1 MEDAKKPL
9 FRDYFREWCERV
21 LQEPFD
27 GMLDVQRSKMMGR
40 FFAEQVLRPR
50 NPALLPFADEDVERC
65 IVDGKGDCG
74 VDFVARE
81 QGVVLLIQAKYSGG
95 KKVTKRPREEP
106 ADFEYFR
113 TALGRLRDY
122 QHLEMTEPLREVAA
136 EIDWETDRFQ
146 MYYITLRQLAANQEQ
161 AADMGVAALPGLPDL
176 ADRTEVYLFDEH
188 HLNLELRD
196 ALSVDTQEQHVVRVQ
211 LTENDNSPAWLCL
224 GEAESRPCYVGR
236 IGGGQIAELFTHHR
250 SRLFGLNIR
259 NYIGDN
265 LTNKTIR
272 STALDSPESFFFF
285 NNGISALVSS
295 VYPDKSDKAGRT
307 LICEGLSV
315 INGAQTVRSLHKAQK
330 EDKAAVQNVQV
341 LIRITQFKAKKIG
354 PEQEFLDSVTKFN
367 NTQNAIKL
375 SDFRSNDKIQFD
387 LRNKFDALPAVNG
400 RKFLYKNKRSGER
413 EANRIVVGMEEFVKT
428 IYAYR
433 FGPDDVYG
441 GTGHVFDATKEGGYT
456 KLFGEDGEI
465 LPTITNS
472 KFELYA
478 GIWLVCNEAKPIWK
492 AKSRTTKEPAL
503 ERRWMFFNAFGESMR
518 NAYRQMSEDLDMAL
532 RTLANPAW
540 LKQDANA
547 PVRAAIGRHC
557 KVAFI
562 SLTSAYKEASK
573 QSGFMHRNWFRSPAT
588 IASISEH
595 VTNSWSLLADHGE
608 EYLLPKAK

>member
-1 MEDAKKPL
+1 MGKAGAVMEDAKKPL

-272 STALDSPESFFFF
+272 STALDSPE
-285 NNGISALVSS
+285 
-295 VYPDKSDKAGRT
+295 
-307 LICEGLSV
+307 C
-315 INGAQTVRSLHKAQK
+315 
-330 EDKAAVQNVQV
+330 
-341 LIRITQFKAKKIG
+341 
-354 PEQEFLDSVTKFN
+354 FLF
-367 NTQNAIKL
+367 
-375 SDFRSNDKIQFD
+375 
-387 LRNKFDALPAVNG
+387 
-400 RKFLYKNKRSGER
+400 
-413 EANRIVVGMEEFVKT
+413 
-428 IYAYR
+428 
-433 FGPDDVYG
+433 
-441 GTGHVFDATKEGGYT
+441 
-456 KLFGEDGEI
+456 
-465 LPTITNS
+465 
-472 KFELYA
+472 
-478 GIWLVCNEAKPIWK
+478 
-492 AKSRTTKEPAL
+492 
-503 ERRWMFFNAFGESMR
+503 
-518 NAYRQMSEDLDMAL
+518 
-532 RTLANPAW
+532 
-540 LKQDANA
+540 
-547 PVRAAIGRHC
+547 
-557 KVAFI
+557 
-562 SLTSAYKEASK
+562 
-573 QSGFMHRNWFRSPAT
+573 
-588 IASISEH
+588 
-595 VTNSWSLLADHGE
+595 
-608 EYLLPKAK
+608 

>member
-1 MEDAKKPL
+1 MGKAGAVMEDAKKPL

-161 AADMGVAALPGLPDL
+161 AADMGVAALPGLPDV
-176 ADRTEVYLFDEH
+176 ADRTEVYLF
-188 HLNLELRD
+188 
-196 ALSVDTQEQHVVRVQ
+196 
-211 LTENDNSPAWLCL
+211 
-224 GEAESRPCYVGR
+224 
-236 IGGGQIAELFTHHR
+236 
-250 SRLFGLNIR
+250 
-259 NYIGDN
+259 
-265 LTNKTIR
+265 
-272 STALDSPESFFFF
+272 
-285 NNGISALVSS
+285 NNGISALASS

-562 SLTSAYKEASK
+562 SLPSAYNLNPAHSPSRNVGQEA
-573 QSGFMHRNWFRSPAT
+573 NWRP
-588 IASISEH
+588 SEAIL
-595 VTNSWSLLADHGE
+595 VS
-608 EYLLPKAK
+608 